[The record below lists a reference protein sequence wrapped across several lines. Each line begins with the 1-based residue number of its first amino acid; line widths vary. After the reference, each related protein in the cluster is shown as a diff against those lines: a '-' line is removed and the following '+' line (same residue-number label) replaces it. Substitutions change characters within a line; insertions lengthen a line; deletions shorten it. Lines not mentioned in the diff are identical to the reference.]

1 LPASKSLSFR
11 RQAIP
16 AERWTVKIKR
26 PKRQDGENM
35 GKVFLDGES
44 LTLEGVRD
52 VAEGR
57 AGVKIHPS
65 VGEKMRRSR
74 NFVEKALRRREKI
87 YGVTT
92 GFGLLSDRLISLPQ
106 IDDLQRN
113 LIRSHSVGVGP
124 FFDEATTRAIMVL
137 RANVM
142 AKGYSGVRLEV
153 LRRLGD
159 MVNKGVHPL
168 IPEQGSVG
176 ASGDLAPLAHLT
188 SVMIG
193 EGEAVYRGQR
203 MPGKKAMEKA
213 GIPLVTLKAKEGL
226 ALINGTQVMT
236 AVGLL
241 ALLRAEGLC
250 KVADIVGACTLDAL
264 KGTFSAFDPD
274 IQRVRPFPGQ
284 LAVAR
289 NFQKLGEYDP
299 IAESHK
305 SCSKIQDAYSL
316 RCMPQV
322 HGAVRDALGYVRR
335 TLEVEVNSATDNPL
349 IFAERGKILNCGN
362 FHGEPVAFAMDLLGI
377 VAAELGSISERRIE
391 KLINP
396 ALSGLPAFLTQKGG
410 LHSGLM
416 MVQVSAASLVSEN
429 KILAHPA
436 SVDSI
441 PTSADKEDHVSMGTI
456 AARKGRDI
464 VRNVEQILAME
475 LLCAIQGLEFL
486 LPLHPGRGIYQAYKV
501 VREKVPPIEGD
512 RRFSRD
518 IQEIH
523 SLIESGELL
532 GRVEK
537 VSGSLQ

>member
-1 LPASKSLSFR
+1 MANVF
-11 RQAIP
+11 I
-16 AERWTVKIKR
+16 
-26 PKRQDGENM
+26 DGEN
-35 GKVFLDGES
+35 
-44 LTLEGVRD
+44 LTLED
-52 VAEGR
+52 VQEIAEGR
-57 AGVKIHPS
+57 AAVKIHRS
-65 VGEKMRRSR
+65 VGKKVKRSR
-74 NFVEKALRRREKI
+74 DFVEDALRREEKI

-92 GFGLLSDRLISLPQ
+92 GFGLLCDNLISLPQ
-106 IDDLQRN
+106 IEELQRN

-137 RANVM
+137 RANVI
-142 AKGYSGVRLEV
+142 AKGYSGVRPEV
-153 LRRLGD
+153 LGRLAD

-176 ASGDLAPLAHLT
+176 ASGDLAPLAHLA

-203 MPGKKAMEKA
+203 MPGKKAMQKA
-213 GIPLVTLKAKEGL
+213 GVRPVTLKAKEGL
-226 ALINGTQVMT
+226 SLINGTQVMT
-236 AVGLL
+236 AVGLR
-241 ALLRAEGLC
+241 ALLRAERLC
-250 KVADIVGACTLDAL
+250 KVADLVGACTLDAL

-289 NFQKLGEYDP
+289 NFQKLGKYDP

-305 SCSKIQDAYSL
+305 SCPKIQDAYSI

-322 HGAVRDALGYVRR
+322 HGAVRDALGYARK

-349 IFAERGKILNCGN
+349 IFAERGKILNGGN

-377 VAAELGSISERRIE
+377 AAAELGSIAERRIE

-396 ALSGLPAFLTQKGG
+396 ALSGLPAFLTKEGG

-429 KILAHPA
+429 KVLAHPA

-456 AARKGRDI
+456 AARKARDI
-464 VRNVEQILAME
+464 VRNVEKILAME
-475 LLCAIQGLEFL
+475 LLCATQGLEFL
-486 LPLHPGRGIYQAYKV
+486 LPLRPGRGIYEAYKV
-501 VREKVPPIEGD
+501 VRERVPPIEAD
-512 RRFSRD
+512 RRFSDD
-518 IQEIH
+518 IGKIH
-523 SLIESGELL
+523 ALIESGDLL
-532 GRVEK
+532 RRVEK
-537 VSGSLQ
+537 VGGALQ

>member
-1 LPASKSLSFR
+1 MNT
-11 RQAIP
+11 IY
-16 AERWTVKIKR
+16 
-26 PKRQDGENM
+26 
-35 GKVFLDGES
+35 LDGEK
-44 LTLEGVRD
+44 LTLEQVQEVSERK
-52 VAEGR
+52 AR
-57 AGVKIHPS
+57 IRIHPS
-65 VGEKMRRSR
+65 VKDKVKKSR
-74 NFVEKALRRREKI
+74 DFVEKALRQGEKI

-92 GFGLLSDRLISLPQ
+92 GFGMLCDQLINLPQ
-106 IDDLQRN
+106 IEELQRN

-124 FFDEATTRAIMVL
+124 FFDEVSTRAIMVL
-137 RANVM
+137 RANVI
-142 AKGYSGVRLEV
+142 AKGYSGVRMEI
-153 LRRLGD
+153 LRCLTE

-176 ASGDLAPLAHLT
+176 ASGDLAPLAHLS
-188 SVMIG
+188 SVLMG
-193 EGEAVYRGQR
+193 EGEATYRGKR
-203 MPGKKAMEKA
+203 MPGKKAMKKA

-226 ALINGTQVMT
+226 SLINGTQVMS
-236 AVGLL
+236 AIGLM
-241 ALLRAEGLC
+241 ALLRAERLC

-289 NFQKLGEYDP
+289 NFQKLGKYDP

-305 SCSKIQDAYSL
+305 SCPKVQDAYSI

-335 TLEVEVNSATDNPL
+335 TMEVEVNSATDNPL

-362 FHGEPVAFAMDLLGI
+362 FHGEPVAFALDLLGI
-377 VAAELGSISERRIE
+377 VVAELGSISERRIE

-396 ALSGLPAFLTQKGG
+396 ALSGLPPFLTQQGG

-429 KILAHPA
+429 KVLAHPA

-456 AARKGRDI
+456 AARKARDI
-464 VRNVEQILAME
+464 VKNVEQILAME
-475 LLCAIQGLEFL
+475 LLCATQGLEFL
-486 LPLHPGRGIYQAYKV
+486 LPLHPGRGIHEAYKV
-501 VREKVPPIEGD
+501 VREKVPPIKGD
-512 RRFSRD
+512 RRFSED
-518 IQEIH
+518 IEEIR
-523 SLIESGELL
+523 SLIESGDLL
-532 GRVEK
+532 RRVEK
-537 VSGSLQ
+537 IAGNLH

>member
-1 LPASKSLSFR
+1 VHKYSMVHK
-11 RQAIP
+11 
-16 AERWTVKIKR
+16 K
-26 PKRQDGENM
+26 QDGGSM
-35 GKVFLDGES
+35 KMAVLDGES
-44 LTLEGVRD
+44 LTLEEARE

-57 AGVKIHPS
+57 ARLRIHPS
-65 VGEKMRRSR
+65 VGAKVKKAR
-74 NFVEKALRRREKI
+74 NFVEEALRRGEKI

-92 GFGLLSDRLISLPQ
+92 GFGLLCDQLISLPQ
-106 IDDLQRN
+106 IEDLQRN

-124 FFDEATTRAIMVL
+124 FFDEITSRAIMVL
-137 RANVM
+137 RANVI

-153 LRRLGD
+153 LRRLVE
-159 MVNKGVHPL
+159 MINKGVHPL

-188 SVMIG
+188 SVIMG
-193 EGEAVYRGQR
+193 EGEAVYKGKK

-213 GIPLVTLKAKEGL
+213 KIPIVTLKAKEGL

-241 ALLRAEGLC
+241 ALLRAERLC

-284 LAVAR
+284 IAVAR
-289 NFQKLGEYDP
+289 NFQKLGKYDP

-305 SCSKIQDAYSL
+305 SCPKIQDAYSI

-335 TLEVEVNSATDNPL
+335 TLEIEINSATDNPL
-349 IFAERGKILNCGN
+349 IFSERGKILNCGN
-362 FHGEPVAFAMDLLGI
+362 FHGEPVAFALDLLGI
-377 VAAELGSISERRIE
+377 VVAELGSISERRIE

-396 ALSGLPAFLTQKGG
+396 ALSGLPAFLTKEGG

-416 MVQVSAASLVSEN
+416 MVQVSAASLTSEN
-429 KILAHPA
+429 KVLAHPA

-464 VRNVEQILAME
+464 VKNVEQILAME
-475 LLCAIQGLEFL
+475 LLCAVQGLEFL
-486 LPLHPGRGIYQAYKV
+486 LPLQPGRGIHEAYKV
-501 VREKVPPIEGD
+501 VREKVPPIRGD
-512 RRFSRD
+512 RRYSED
-518 IQEIH
+518 IKKIH
-523 SLIESGELL
+523 YLIESGELL
-532 GRVEK
+532 KRVER
-537 VSGSLQ
+537 VAGPLH